1 MKRKLAAALATL
13 LLVGCA
19 EAQVLPNDAVVDG
32 KTIGDWSAEWWKWIL
47 PISVSE
53 NPAFD
58 EDGSLA
64 NVAQPDGPVFL
75 LAKGFNANR
84 MGHRTF
90 TVPEGKYLFM
100 PLIAFY
106 VDNIDTEPPWS
117 VDQLR
122 DFAKASIDLV
132 TGLHATIDGVL
143 VPDLFSYRAISPV
156 FSIYF
161 ESGDNLSSLSAGR
174 PILGWNDPIVADGYY
189 VMVPPLSP
197 GTHVINFGATVG
209 PPVNLMFDMTDTITV
224 IPIPLAQRVNTLI
237 IAVGE
242 SSLAAH
248 RQQPLLATLRAAGA
262 SFGSG
267 NSAAGIN
274 QLRAFQNK
282 VGGQLARREGLATQL
297 TEAAQNVIDK
307 AIAQSN

>member
-13 LLVGCA
+13 LLVACA

-47 PISVSE
+47 PISVSQ

-64 NVAQPDGPVFL
+64 NVAQPDGPVFF
-75 LAKGFNANR
+75 LAKGFNIDR

-100 PLIAFY
+100 PLITFY
-106 VDNIDTEPPWS
+106 VDNIDS
-117 VDQLR
+117 VPFPVDEMR
-122 DFAKASIDLV
+122 DLARSSIDLV
-132 TGLHATIDGVL
+132 TGLHATIDGVP
-143 VPDLFSYRAISPV
+143 VPDLFSHRAISPV
-156 FSIYF
+156 FSIYYT
-161 ESGDNLSSLSAGR
+161 SGDNLPSLGAGR
-174 PILGWNDPIVADGYY
+174 PILGWVDPIVADGYY
-189 VMVPPLSP
+189 LMAAPLGV

-209 PPVNLMFDMTDTITV
+209 PPVNLTFDMTDTITV

-237 IAVGE
+237 MAVGE

-282 VGGQLARREGLATQL
+282 VGGQLARSEEGLATQL